1 MVGYFVRL
9 VPRRLVMS
17 KKNCWEFEECGREVN
32 GKKAKEFGVC
42 PAATAAKL
50 NGTNEGSNGGRAC
63 WAIAGTLCGGKIQG
77 TYAQKLGSCLNCQ
90 FFDYVRSEQGENFI
104 KSKQILQMLSQ

>member
-1 MVGYFVRL
+1 
-9 VPRRLVMS
+9 MS

-50 NGTNEGSNGGRAC
+50 NGTNE
-63 WAIAGTLCGGKIQG
+63 
-77 TYAQKLGSCLNCQ
+77 
-90 FFDYVRSEQGENFI
+90 DYVVRTAKNAIFAVKERCCGSSN
-104 KSKQILQMLSQ
+104 S